1 MFCVAYFTLNVYVY
15 MFLDVLRLYK
25 IFGSSVC
32 IARFIVLH
40 SLIFGNIFM
49 AKGQEPYHVGLSQ
62 ITSHPS
68 LDKVKQGILDTL
80 RAEGYDES
88 RLVLDCEN
96 AQGNLALSVQI
107 AQKLVSKKP
116 DAVVAIGTPS
126 AQALLKLTKPLG
138 IPLVFAS
145 ISDPVG
151 AGLVDSLELPGP
163 FATGTRNTPCFRE
176 LLALIKTVMGEVKF
190 LGVIWNPSEKNTL
203 DLLTILKL
211 EADSFNI
218 TIHEASA
225 ANTLEVLPA
234 AQKLASRVQAF
245 LLLQDNTVASALPG
259 VLRVAKAHALPVFAS
274 FPEAVESGA
283 LLALAPDEY
292 HIGRQTGQMLLR
304 VLEGTELQNMP
315 VEQPKHVDLY
325 LNVGSAK
332 SLQLSLPDDLI
343 KKAQAVYP

>member
-1 MFCVAYFTLNVYVY
+1 MFFKFFRIRASICGAILLTGLV
-15 MFLDVLRLYK
+15 
-25 IFGSSVC
+25 FGPLS
-32 IARFIVLH
+32 ITR
-40 SLIFGNIFM
+40 
-49 AKGQEPYHVGLSQ
+49 AKEPYHVGLSQ

-68 LDKVKQGILDTL
+68 LDKVKQGILDAL
-80 RAEGYDES
+80 RAEGYEED

-163 FATGTRNTPCFRE
+163 FATGTRNAPCFKE
-176 LLALIKTVMGEVKF
+176 LLALIQAVMGEVQS
-190 LGVIWNPSEKNTL
+190 LGVIWNPSEKNAL
-203 DLLTILKL
+203 DLLAVLKV
-211 EADSFNI
+211 EAAHFHI
-218 TIHEASA
+218 TIHETSA
-225 ANTLEVLPA
+225 TNTLEVLPA
-234 AQKLASRVQAF
+234 SQKLARTVQAF
-245 LLLQDNTVASALPG
+245 FLLQDNTVASALPS

-292 HIGRQTGQMLLR
+292 HIGKQTGQMLLQILQGAR
-304 VLEGTELQNMP
+304 LEDIP
-315 VEQPKHVDLY
+315 VEQPKHMGLY
-325 LNVGSAK
+325 LNLGTAK